1 MSREELLNKICMAYE
16 VELKKRMTPDE
27 FSEFS
32 AKVARTLFADE
43 LLGMA
48 DGEFKDMCL
57 DNFAAITGS
66 PEEFNRLM
74 EDANDSQIF
83 IDDGD
88 LGDEDY

>member
-1 MSREELLNKICMAYE
+1 MSREEMLNKICMAYE
-16 VELKKRMTPDE
+16 AELKKRMTPEE

-32 AKVARTLFADE
+32 TKVAQTLFAEE

-48 DGEFKDMCL
+48 DGDFKDMCL
-57 DNFAAITGS
+57 DNFEALTGS
-66 PEEFNRLM
+66 SEEFNRLM

-88 LGDEDY
+88 LGDEDF